1 MSFKTH
7 QSSHWPKCYL
17 AMIHSVSCGLALP
30 TFNLITTT
38 PTLSPGTSASL
49 TFQIPP
55 QSSLTRLGVLQEL
68 ISLPGGSSPLSAT
81 IPSHSSGQSLNNTE
95 GKYGNTCMYFFFNI
109 KVLSGKVL
117 DGFYFFL
124 LNSGMCSKFAT
135 IKVHCL
141 YNQKNSWIIVLVSGY
156 CYSW

>member
-30 TFNLITTT
+30 TFNLITIT

-95 GKYGNTCMYFFFNI
+95 GKYGNTCMYFFLI
-109 KVLSGKVL
+109 LK
-117 DGFYFFL
+117 FFL
-124 LNSGMCSKFAT
+124 ERFWMVFT
-135 IKVHCL
+135 FF
-141 YNQKNSWIIVLVSGY
+141 Y
-156 CYSW
+156 